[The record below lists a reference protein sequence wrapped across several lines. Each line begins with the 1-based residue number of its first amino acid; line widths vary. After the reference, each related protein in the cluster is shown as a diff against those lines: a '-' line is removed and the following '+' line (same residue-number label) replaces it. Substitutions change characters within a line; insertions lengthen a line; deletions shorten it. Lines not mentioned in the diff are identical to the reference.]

1 MYRPALFRLG
11 IQWSKE
17 GESSK
22 MQKLSITFKGVAQEI
37 AERYPHLSAEKISKA
52 LELAEGPRLW
62 WAGETS
68 EKEPIFEALSS
79 DGVKVYRVSPGA
91 CTCPARGLCYH
102 RIARGIVVTLAH
114 NKTEIVFGEAVAKDE

>member
-1 MYRPALFRLG
+1 
-11 IQWSKE
+11 
-17 GESSK
+17 

-37 AERYPHLSAEKISKA
+37 ASKYPALSAKIEKA

-79 DGVKVYRVSPGA
+79 DGSKVYRVSPGA

-114 NKTEIVFGEAVAKDE
+114 NKTEIVFGGAEAKNE